1 MQSANDCG
9 SVLQADKILAYASD
23 PPFYTDGTLVKWSQ
37 YCEDGWSDVS
47 GNLAV
52 ECADDIKDK
61 EAMCRPLSEE
71 EKKKNT
77 SGYIFIGVFTVIGTA
92 IWFGVAH
99 LCKKRQE
106 KKGQEAGSDG

>member
-1 MQSANDCG
+1 M
-9 SVLQADKILAYASD
+9 
-23 PPFYTDGTLVKWSQ
+23 YTDGTLVKWSQ
-37 YCEDGWSDVS
+37 NCEDGWSDVS

-71 EKKKNT
+71 EKKKKNT

-99 LCKKRQE
+99 LCKKRKE
-106 KKGQEAGSDG
+106 KTTLIHIHLLRPHPQGAPPHTRRFVAAGDRPP